1 MKYSLRDRKGFTLVE
16 LLTVLAIIGV
26 LAAIAL
32 PSYRYVIDQAK
43 RSSGIAALDTVRKE
57 MEIYLI
63 DKGQYPASIDFTDF
77 TDQDGDRILLT
88 INWNRIKDKLYVWGP
103 YTPAPS
109 GSYTFQAQ
117 AHDSNHTT
125 LTLTPQGITP

>member
-16 LLTVLAIIGV
+16 LLTVVAIIGV
-26 LAAIAL
+26 LAAIAV
-32 PSYRYVIDQAK
+32 PAYRYVIDQAK
-43 RSSGIAALDTVRKE
+43 RTSGIAALDTVRKE
-57 MEIYLI
+57 MEVYLI

-77 TDQDGDRILLT
+77 TDQDGNRILL
-88 INWNRIKDKLYVWGP
+88 NWNRIKDKLYVWGP

-109 GSYTFQAQ
+109 GSYTFQVQ

-125 LTLTPQGITP
+125 LTLTPQGITH